1 MVPNCA
7 KHHIVIVSKV
17 KLTFQQAISKNE
29 SNVEKETRIMIWHE
43 SWPSPSSIPSNTAE
57 DVKVAVR
64 KSLTKQKEVS
74 HFKNNYQG
82 STSKLAFVIGDSFVK
97 DVDGYIIAGSLGK
110 ICSTS

>member
-7 KHHIVIVSKV
+7 KHHILTVSKF
-17 KLTFQQAISKNE
+17 KLTCQQSISKNE

-57 DVKVAVR
+57 NVKVAVR

-74 HFKNNYQG
+74 HFKITTKVQPVN
-82 STSKLAFVIGDSFVK
+82 
-97 DVDGYIIAGSLGK
+97 
-110 ICSTS
+110 